1 MDLVYIVKKAA
12 YNFDLLY
19 SLRSVDEFVTGF
31 DRVFIA
37 GYKPH
42 YVSGIRS
49 IPTKQNGTKWRN
61 ALENVI
67 AACKSPL
74 VSDDFVL
81 MNDDFFAIKP
91 VDISECKFSRGS
103 LTDKVKRILEKPKRS
118 LWEQGHVDVLDLLQQ
133 LKVRRRGDYSLHV
146 PMILNKQ
153 KFLAMV
159 NLPEVQEFLA
169 TGKPLMFRTL
179 YGNLYPEKTK
189 KIEDVKIPK
198 TEDLS
203 KKWTAGSWIS
213 TYDGVIRNARYPLLN
228 EYLKQL
234 PVSRWC

>member
-31 DRVFIA
+31 DKVFIA
-37 GYKPH
+37 GYKPF
-42 YVSGIRS
+42 YVSGIKS
-49 IPTKQNGTKWRN
+49 IPTKQDGTKWRN
-61 ALENVI
+61 ALGNVI

-81 MNDDFFAIKP
+81 MNDDFFAIRP
-91 VDISECKFSRGS
+91 VDIQACRFSRGS
-103 LTDKVKRILEKPKRS
+103 LAETVKKYRSKPKNS
-118 LWEQGHVDVLDLLQQ
+118 LWEQGHIDVLDLLKQ
-133 LKVRRRGDYSLHV
+133 LKVRRCVDYSLHV

-153 KFLAMV
+153 KFLAMIAM
-159 NLPEVQEFLA
+159 PEVQAFLA
-169 TGKPLMFRTL
+169 TDRPLMFRTL
-179 YGNLYPEKTK
+179 YGNLYPSKTK
-189 KIEDVKIPK
+189 KISDVKIPK

-213 TYDGVIRNARYPLLN
+213 TYDGVIRNARYPMLN